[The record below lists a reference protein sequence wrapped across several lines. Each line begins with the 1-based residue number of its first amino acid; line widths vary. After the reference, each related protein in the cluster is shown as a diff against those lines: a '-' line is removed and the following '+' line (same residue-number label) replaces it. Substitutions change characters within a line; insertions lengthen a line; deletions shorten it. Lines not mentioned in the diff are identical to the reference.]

1 MKEDDVQNVSKEVG
15 TYFLQ
20 QLGKL
25 RSVNRAIIL
34 PLHAIYSIYMIFL
47 YLGSL
52 SMSIC
57 YDSYELISF

>member
-25 RSVNRAIIL
+25 RLVNRAIL
-34 PLHAIYSIYMIFL
+34 LFCH
-47 YLGSL
+47 
-52 SMSIC
+52 SMLFIR
-57 YDSYELISF
+57 YI